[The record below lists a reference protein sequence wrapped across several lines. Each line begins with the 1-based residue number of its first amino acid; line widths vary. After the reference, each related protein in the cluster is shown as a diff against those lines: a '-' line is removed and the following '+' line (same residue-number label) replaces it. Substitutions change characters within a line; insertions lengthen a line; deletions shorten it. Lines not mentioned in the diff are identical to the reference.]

1 MVKEVVASLTTKAM
15 SIDKKTLALSSVA
28 GALGIVGFSMADG
41 LGDFVTCTGAQKI
54 YQYGQP
60 IALFLAVI
68 VFIVGIIITAF
79 EAYGKKYGHAITVL
93 LFAIVITG
101 FFWGAGRALDTYGK
115 NLKDKLCSE
124 TIQTQT
130 Q

>member
-1 MVKEVVASLTTKAM
+1 MVKKAIASLTAKAI
-15 SIDKKTLALSSVA
+15 SIDKKTLALSAIA
-28 GALGIVGFSMADG
+28 GVLGIAGFSMADG
-41 LGDFVTCTGAQKI
+41 LGDFVTCTGAQRI

-60 IALFLAVI
+60 IALFLAVV

-101 FFWGAGRALDTYGK
+101 FFWGAGKALDTYGK
-115 NLKDKLCSE
+115 NLKNKLCDE
-124 TIQTQT
+124 TIQTQ
-130 Q
+130 